1 MAATL
6 ANKRINPIT
15 KEKAVDNCYIKDIL
29 SVMYTCGMYNFAGEW
44 VYKVGIPAKS
54 GLCGGIIAVVPGH

>member
-6 ANKRINPIT
+6 ANKRINPII

-29 SVMYTCGMYNFAGEW
+29 TVMYTCGMYNFAGE
-44 VYKVGIPAKS
+44 
-54 GLCGGIIAVVPGH
+54 